1 MTEQIIE
8 KNAEVLR
15 AENLVKQYGG
25 RRVVN
30 EVSAEIRRGEI
41 VGLLGPNGAGKSTT
55 FYMII
60 GRILP
65 DAGYVWLGDKRL
77 SHEPMYLRARA
88 GIGYLPQEAS
98 VFRSLTVRENL
109 DLVLEESG
117 VPADVR
123 GDKVTALL
131 KEYGIDHLQDT
142 KAVSLSG
149 GERRRVEI
157 ARCLALEPLFILLDE
172 PFSGIDPIAVAD
184 LQSIIRDLK
193 DRGYGIL
200 LTDHNVRET
209 LSITDRAYLIYEGKV
224 FLEGS
229 PEHIAKSK
237 EARKFYLGEDFIW

>member
-1 MTEQIIE
+1 MARPLIE
-8 KNAEVLR
+8 KAATVLR
-15 AENLVKQYGG
+15 ADNLVKSFGG

-30 EVSAEIRRGEI
+30 EVSIEIKKGEI
-41 VGLLGPNGAGKSTT
+41 IGLLGPNGAGKSTT
-55 FYMII
+55 FYMIV

-65 DAGYVWLGDKRL
+65 DPGCVWLGDL
-77 SHEPMYLRARA
+77 Q
-88 GIGYLPQEAS
+88 QEAS
-98 VFRSLTVRENL
+98 VFRNLTVRQNL

-117 VPADVR
+117 VPRDVR
-123 GDKVTALL
+123 GDKITYLL
-131 KEYGIDHLQDT
+131 KEYGLSHLEDT

-184 LQSIIRDLK
+184 LQSIIRDLRE
-193 DRGYGIL
+193 RGYGIL

-224 FLEGS
+224 FLEGK
-229 PEHIAKSK
+229 PDYITENK
-237 EARKFYLGEDFIW
+237 EARKFYLGEDFSW